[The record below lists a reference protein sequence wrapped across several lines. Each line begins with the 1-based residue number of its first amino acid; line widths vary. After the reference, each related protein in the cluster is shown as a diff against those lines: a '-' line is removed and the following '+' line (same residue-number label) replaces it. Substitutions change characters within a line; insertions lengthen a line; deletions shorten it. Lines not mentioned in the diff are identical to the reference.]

1 MEEYGNVCITIKDYR
16 ELVERS
22 QKLNIIRNAL
32 AEMAEY
38 DETTNEV
45 FFTDLYSYLPR
56 LLKVVDPGY
65 YKSLTDR
72 VKGETPRD

>member
-32 AEMAEY
+32 AEMAGYE
-38 DETTNEV
+38 EESGEV
-45 FFTDLYSYLPR
+45 FFDDLYSHLPR

-65 YKSLTDR
+65 YKSLKDR
-72 VKGETPRD
+72 LKGETPCD

>member
-22 QKLNIIRNAL
+22 QKLNVLRNAL

-45 FFTDLYSYLPR
+45 IFTDLYSYLSR

-65 YKSLTDR
+65 YKAL
-72 VKGETPRD
+72 VEKAKGATPRD